1 MLADYVYNAVLTG
14 RPYLLQ
20 LIEDVEIA
28 ARFSRLRL
36 GARAVSVT
44 AEGGMYSIAHD
55 AASLLPGVRLAVVP
69 GAEPVSWAGFVEGE
83 QERWPIQFVL
93 PGGAYIR

>member
-1 MLADYVYNAVLTG
+1 VSSG
-14 RPYLLQ
+14 RPYYPQ

-28 ARFSRLRL
+28 ARFARLHF

-55 AASLLPGVRLAVVP
+55 AASLLPGVRVAGVS
-69 GAEPVSWAGFVEGE
+69 GAEPVSWAGLVDGR